1 MFRAAFETAISDD
14 IAIIKVHFYRMMFP
28 FVIVSLTILI
38 SMASFYMYKAHSTR
52 IWKSFKLMTHD
63 RVQDKL

>member
-1 MFRAAFETAISDD
+1 MFRAAFETAIFDD

-52 IWKSFKLMTHD
+52 IWKSIKLMTHD
-63 RVQDKL
+63 WVQDKL

>member
-14 IAIIKVHFYRMMFP
+14 ITIIKVHFYWMIFP
-28 FVIVSLTILI
+28 FVIVSLSILI

-52 IWKSFKLMTHD
+52 IWKSIKLMAHD